1 MSRRRVVVIGG
12 GVSGLGTSTLL
23 AHRGFDV
30 VLLEKNAS
38 LGGAC
43 NRFSSD
49 GFTFDTGPSWY
60 MMPEIFSH
68 YFELLGESIGSH
80 IQLLDIAPTQRY
92 FFPHHLQP
100 LDFYSDLARDIRL
113 LALIDGSDGCRIEE
127 YFARAN
133 ARYLFIARHSL
144 HGQMDSVR
152 DYVPLLMR
160 EDAPDFGLI
169 RTLYSEI
176 QRASPNKDVQGI
188 LATAGAFLGNWPWEM
203 PALYSFL
210 SHAQFGQG
218 LKHPKGGMY
227 TLIEAVSSI
236 ARSRGVDIRTHADV
250 RSVVF
255 DESGVARVECER
267 DVFETDIVISAVD
280 RSHTEQLLGRHPR
293 KVKPGFSATLLYLG
307 VKSTVPE
314 FAHHTFLF
322 SEDWEQSARE
332 TTNGVGSNPLVY
344 ISHPGATDSGC
355 APSGHSALF
364 VLVPVAASTQ
374 DDRLEAC
381 VDSVKR
387 RLVRH
392 APSLEGAVVFEKRWY
407 PREFGERY
415 RTLDN
420 SALGPSHTFL
430 QSGPF
435 RAPHRDLEHP
445 NLFYVGATSNPGVGL
460 PACLLSAEQV
470 TNLIDTP

>member
-1 MSRRRVVVIGG
+1 MSRRRVIVIGG
-12 GVSGLGTSTLL
+12 GVGGLATSTLL

-60 MMPEIFSH
+60 MMPEIFAH
-68 YFELLGESIGSH
+68 FFEMLGESIESH
-80 IQLLDIAPTQRY
+80 IELLDITPPQRY
-92 FFPHHLQP
+92 FFPRHAQP
-100 LDFYSDLARDIRL
+100 LDFYSDLSRDIRQ
-113 LALIDGSDGCRIEE
+113 LALIDGSDGRRIEE

-133 ARYLFIARHSL
+133 ARYSFIAQHSL
-144 HGQMDSVR
+144 HGLMDSVR

-160 EDAPDFGLI
+160 ADAPDLGLI

-176 QRASPNKDVQGI
+176 RRASPHGDVRGI

-203 PALYSFL
+203 PALYNFL

-227 TLIEAVSSI
+227 ALIESISSI

-250 RSVVF
+250 HSVTF
-255 DESGVARVECER
+255 DESGVGRVETEN
-267 DVFETDIVISAVD
+267 DVIEADIVISAVD
-280 RSHTEQLLGRHPR
+280 RSHTEQLLGRRPR
-293 KVKPGFSATLLYLG
+293 KVKPGFSAILLFLG

-314 FAHHTFLF
+314 FAHHTFLM
-322 SEDWEQSARE
+322 SEDWEKSARE
-332 TTNGVGSNPLVY
+332 TMNGVGPNPLVY
-344 ISHPGATDSGC
+344 ISHPSTTDSSC

-364 VLVPVAASTQ
+364 VLVPVSARTPE
-374 DDRLEAC
+374 DLLDTC
-381 VDSVKR
+381 VDSVMR
-387 RLVRH
+387 RLVHH
-392 APSLEGAVVFEKRWY
+392 APSLEGAVVFEKRWN

-435 RAPHRDLEHP
+435 RAPHRDHEHP